1 MKDSGS
7 TCSKVATQDNF
18 LFCFYHQGFEA
29 IPKIKESRIATADHH
44 NDSKHDRKDLLQM
57 ALMKP
62 ALSLV
67 RIQLYIGMPARRTL
81 IA

>member
-1 MKDSGS
+1 MNDSGS
-7 TCSKVATQDNF
+7 TCSKVATQGNF
-18 LFCFYHQGFEA
+18 LFCFYHQGFGA
-29 IPKIKESRIATADHH
+29 IQEIKESRIATADHH

-62 ALSLV
+62 ALSLG
-67 RIQLYIGMPARRTL
+67 RIQLYKGMPARRTL